1 MPANIDY
8 IRHVKMGD
16 GDPKNLLRMSDLT
29 QVAAMLQ
36 LAPPPLE
43 ISLILHADSIILA
56 NRENEL
62 LSHQDLN
69 CGL

>member
-1 MPANIDY
+1 MTACIGRGFNACEH
-8 IRHVKMGD
+8 RLHSSRED

-43 ISLILHADSIILA
+43 ISLVLHA
-56 NRENEL
+56 
-62 LSHQDLN
+62 
-69 CGL
+69 